1 MSTNDN
7 SCCPVWP
14 SISPYNGGPF
24 PTRLWSRAVP
34 NCVLGFTQEQLDMRR
49 KAEILQYNKNG
60 GHLTKKQQWSRAM
73 RGHGPVRRKGWA
85 TQSQDYTDPNT
96 SNLPLVGYTLDCSGG
111 DRPCNPVGA
120 SDVPGS
126 GVLCLDRN
134 VPVTGLVV
142 QRQYLAGGTKW
153 PQTTTGD
160 LIVPQYASC
169 PSDPATWLDISY
181 PPELSPTADGS
192 VSTNVLTVCAG
203 DYDYLCVILGRKTT
217 YDASSSDPSG
227 TTAPSYTAT
236 ITVNSSEIDAMGAYV
251 VGGGGAGAATVL
263 GSGGAILG
271 PGGGGGGGIVAEYDK
286 ATGGGDLLGRTIT
299 VNVGQGG
306 IPYNSYATGS
316 FVNGSSGSGGD
327 TSVSVSGTSWSV
339 TGGGGMGGDGNYVY
353 AQAEGGR
360 VDYTEGNGEQLQQL
374 RRGGDGGTA
383 DPSGAPLSTVS
394 PTQGRHHT
402 LTLNGADNYAPSP
415 VWQATAV
422 EQLEYTSYQTAGGTN
437 PPADSTPFSGGGNAG
452 LVYNGTETRFPS
464 VAKQND
470 IHNIAD
476 PFTRAALS
484 GTVTPTTFPGPDPV
498 IPQSWGAGGVGGPY
512 YYNSPV
518 TDWRNLAYGG
528 IGGIG
533 GNGLVILWFRHES
546 PCR

>member
-14 SISPYNGGPF
+14 SIAPYNGGPF

-142 QRQYLAGGTKW
+142 QRQYLAGGTTW

-160 LIVPQYASC
+160 LIVQQYASC
-169 PSDPATWLDISY
+169 PTSDPATWLDISY
-181 PPELSPTADGS
+181 PPELAPAGDGS
-192 VSTNVLTVCAG
+192 VSTNVMTVCAG

-217 YDASSSDPSG
+217 TDVSTNSSPVAV
-227 TTAPSYTAT
+227 APSYTAT
-236 ITVNSSEIDAMGAYV
+236 VKVLTGEVDEFGAIAL
-251 VGGGGAGAATVL
+251 GGGGAGGSYLTGT
-263 GSGGAILG
+263 GSGGA
-271 PGGGGGGGIVAEYDK
+271 GGAGGASGAGIFQPSSG
-286 ATGGGDLLGRTIT
+286 TMNGRTIT
-299 VNVGQGG
+299 VQVGQGG
-306 IPYNSYATGS
+306 RPYND
-316 FVNGSSGSGGD
+316 FGGVAGKGGT
-327 TSVSVSGTSWSV
+327 TSVSVSDSSWSIV
-339 TGGGGMGGDGNYVY
+339 T
-353 AQAEGGR
+353 
-360 VDYTEGNGEQLQQL
+360 T
-374 RRGGDGGTA
+374 GGDGGNSTSFPQSPASGGDFEITYDDGGYHSASQTGGDGGYYDVNGPRPGYNDPTPASA
-383 DPSGAPLSTVS
+383 DGWPPATVPDS
-394 PTQGRHHT
+394 
-402 LTLNGADNYAPSP
+402 

-422 EQLEYTSYQTAGGTN
+422 NRLGYTDLAG
-437 PPADSTPFSGGGNAG
+437 APFGGGGWQGAISNRVAVNNNINAG
-452 LVYNGTETRFPS
+452 SSL
-464 VAKQND
+464 D
-470 IHNIAD
+470 
-476 PFTRAALS
+476 AAGNTIRPLMS
-484 GTVTPTTFPGPDPV
+484 GTVTPSAFGT
-498 IPQSWGAGGVGGPY
+498 QSGSDLATWGAGGNG
-512 YYNSPV
+512 
-518 TDWRNLAYGG
+518 AYDSTIARG
-528 IGGIG
+528 GGIG

-546 PCR
+546 PCN

>member
-1 MSTNDN
+1 
-7 SCCPVWP
+7 
-14 SISPYNGGPF
+14 
-24 PTRLWSRAVP
+24 
-34 NCVLGFTQEQLDMRR
+34 MRR

-96 SNLPLVGYTLDCSGG
+96 SNLPLVGNTLDCSGG
-111 DRPCNPVGA
+111 ERPCNPVGA

-160 LIVPQYASC
+160 LIVQQYASC

-203 DYDYLCVILGRKTT
+203 DYDYLCVILGRNTT
-217 YDASSSDPSG
+217 YDASSSATPTPTS
-227 TTAPSYTAT
+227 TSYTAT
-236 ITVNSSEIDAMGAYV
+236 ITVNSSEIDEMGVYV

-263 GSGGAILG
+263 GPGDPILG
-271 PGGGGGGGIVAEYDK
+271 PGGGGGGGIVGEYNRVS
-286 ATGGGDLLGRTIT
+286 GGGDLLGRTIT

-306 IPYNSYATGS
+306 IPYNSYSTGS

-339 TGGGGMGGDGNYVY
+339 IGGGGVGAGPVTNVYVQAPGGPV
-353 AQAEGGR
+353 E
-360 VDYTEGNGEQLQQL
+360 YTEGNGNQLQQL
-374 RRGGDGGTA
+374 TRGGYGGTA
-383 DPSGAPLSTVS
+383 SQSTPLGTVA

-402 LTLNGADNYAPSP
+402 LTLAGASNYAPDA

-422 EQLEYTSYQTAGGTN
+422 ERLGYTSTQTAGGTN
-437 PPADSTPFSGGGNAG
+437 PPVDSTPFSGGGRAG
-452 LVYNGTETRFPS
+452 LVFYGTETGGLS
-464 VAKQND
+464 VAKQN
-470 IHNIAD
+470 NILNAVD

-484 GTVTPTTFPGPDPV
+484 GTVTPTTFPGHNSV
-498 IPQSWGAGGVGGPY
+498 VPQSWGAGGMGGPY
-512 YYNSPV
+512 YGNAPV
-518 TDWRNLAYGG
+518 TDWRDLSYGG

-533 GNGLVILWFRHES
+533 GNGLAILWFRHES
-546 PCR
+546 PCN